1 MPEFNRFP
9 FEIQKQRDQ
18 VAEQVKSTR
27 KQSAEKRKESKSL
40 INRITGKSGEL
51 FEQATTLKEKAVTQL
66 EKGKEVIRV
75 ALERYQSGIDNLES
89 VGTDHG
95 LLRWYYKKLKNQEV
109 HPVATDSFIDKSR
122 DEYNAAW
129 LSRELVQN
137 FIDHNPQAPGTLNGV
152 VVKREVLPDGK
163 TKFTITGK
171 WRFLDPTGIISPHS
185 EKPADTNTAGGNG
198 IGLKQTA
205 IRYLRDFGVDRFEIH
220 GENWVANY
228 ELANADAMNKNI
240 EKTFGKSETLNA
252 RTMRHDWL
260 IAVLRANGEQG
271 RNSYIIETDNP
282 EVISALDQ
290 FEELGVCDKNKY
302 LQNPDFKNNKGAIKW
317 LPPVEGKTSRGRLFI
332 NGQVMNYGSKGK
344 TAEDYWVGPEY
355 VTIQLNNIAYKISVD
370 RPPVQSYDLSIYLSN
385 LIQSMTIEQI
395 LDQLKASEAIWSAGV
410 DERSGAMVLV
420 QNLVSKLEFNSK
432 YRKEEFSKNFGDKK
446 YLAIDR
452 SLTKAQ
458 AEDLRKQGY
467 TLCPNFFETLGMPKA
482 SSKLSNLEMATNQK
496 PDSYRANSG
505 LEKIAEESGIQV
517 AYEDLSK
524 LKPEQLISAIKERIG
539 KNSPKIIFNPD
550 KPNVV
555 KIRLGVE
562 LPKELL
568 SKVLPNPKTDTH
580 KLLYFLR
587 GVAFAGLEKQIFKKI
602 YLAQG
607 EYVTTFDN
615 TFDSTLGEFTLFA
628 RNLKASSD
636 EGVYVEFEL
645 EDKHSNLVKLLKN
658 GEQTTQPISRTSVK
672 EPAIVQNNPLVKT
685 ATEMEK
691 SDIRKT
697 IPVIIKEEEAV
708 LSEDQLDELE
718 KTIPDIKDA
727 VQKLQE
733 ISDKTEP
740 STNGE
745 KSAMEKYKEW
755 RDSSEAN
762 KLAEESAGYIT
773 GKTIEEIVSAYNQA
787 EIAVAKAT
795 KTAKSTM
802 VEVKQ
807 GALSELKSLKN
818 ILGAAINKINPDGK
832 VQDFE
837 MVFDPK
843 PRQLAQLG
851 LLRIYAYLTNGV
863 AIQNKLFVFRGT
875 GTTGINMNREA
886 IGIHEKELDQSFL
899 EAVGI
904 FTHELAHNEHMDH
917 DLGFMTAMEALF
929 LETNRKLTEI
939 ALKAKNGETLNENEE
954 LILSVVQKWDELRNQ
969 N

>member
-18 VAEQVKSTR
+18 LAERVKGTR
-27 KQSAEKRKESKSL
+27 KQSAEKRKESKDLKS
-40 INRITGKSGEL
+40 RITGKSDQL
-51 FEQATTLKEKAVTQL
+51 SEQADALKEKAVGQL
-66 EKGKEVIRV
+66 ERGKEAIQV
-75 ALERYQSGIDNLES
+75 ALERYQSGIDDLES

-95 LLRWYYKKLKNQEV
+95 LIRWYYKKFRNQEV
-109 HPVATDSFIDKSR
+109 YPVATDSFIDKSR

-152 VVKREVLPDGK
+152 VVKREVLADGK
-163 TKFTITGK
+163 TKFTVTGE
-171 WRFLDPTGIISPHS
+171 WSFPDPTGIISPHS

-205 IRYLRDFGVDRFEIH
+205 IRYLRDFGVNKFEIH

-228 ELANADAMNKNI
+228 ELANAGAMNKDI
-240 EKTFGKSETLNA
+240 EKTFEKSKAPNT
-252 RTMRHDWL
+252 RKMRHDWL
-260 IAVLRANGEQG
+260 IADLKANGEHG

-282 EVISALDQ
+282 EVIAALDQ
-290 FEELGVCDKNKY
+290 FEELGVCEGNKY

-317 LPPVEGKTSRGRLFI
+317 LPPVEGKAPRGRLFI
-332 NGQVMNYGSKGK
+332 NVQVMNYGSKGK
-344 TAEDYWVGPEY
+344 TAQDYWVGPEY
-355 VTIQLNNIAYKISVD
+355 VTIQLNNTAYKMSID
-370 RPPVQSYDLSIYLSN
+370 RPPVQSYELGMYLSH
-385 LIQSMTIEQI
+385 LIQSMTVEQT
-395 LDQLKASEAIWSAGV
+395 LDQLKASESIWSADV

-420 QNLVSKLEFNSK
+420 QGLVRNLQFNSK
-432 YRKEEFSKNFGDKK
+432 YKKEEFSKIFGDKK
-446 YLAIDR
+446 YLATDH

-458 AEDLRKQGY
+458 ADDLRKQGY
-467 TLCPNFFETLGMPKA
+467 TLCPNFFESLGTPRA

-496 PDSYRANSG
+496 PDSYRANTG

-524 LKPEQLISAIKERIG
+524 LKPEQLITAIKERIS
-539 KNSPKIIFNPD
+539 KNNPEIIFNPE

-555 KIRLGVE
+555 RIKLGID

-568 SKVLPNPKTDTH
+568 SKVLPNPKTNTQ

-587 GVAFAGLEKQIFKKI
+587 GVAFTGLEKQIFKKI

-615 TFDSTLGEFTLFA
+615 TFDSALEESTLFV

-636 EGVYVEFEL
+636 EGVYIEFEL
-645 EDKHSNLVKLLKN
+645 EDEHSNLLKLLKN
-658 GEQTTQPISRTSVK
+658 GEQTTQPIREIPSKQPVVAQG
-672 EPAIVQNNPLVKT
+672 EPQIT
-685 ATEMEK
+685 ATTYLEK
-691 SDIRKT
+691 PDIKKS
-697 IPVIIKEEEAV
+697 ILVVIKEKGAV
-708 LSEDQLDELE
+708 LSEAQLDDLE
-718 KTIPDIKDA
+718 KTIPGIKDA
-727 VQKLQE
+727 VKKLQE
-733 ISDKTEP
+733 ISDKTEL

-755 RDSSEAN
+755 RDSAQAN
-762 KLAEESAGYIT
+762 QLAEESAGYIT
-773 GKTIEEIVSAYNQA
+773 GKTIGEIVSAYNQA
-787 EIAVAKAT
+787 EIAVAKAIS
-795 KTAKSTM
+795 TAG
-802 VEVKQ
+802 EAEQ

-818 ILGAAINKINPDGK
+818 TLEAAINKMNPDGE

-837 MVFDPK
+837 MVFDPQ

-904 FTHELAHNEHMDH
+904 FTHELAHNEHMNH
-917 DLGFMTAMEALF
+917 DVGFMTAMEALF
-929 LETNRKLTEI
+929 LETNRRLTEI

-969 N
+969 I